1 MLIVLVAGLFLGC
14 VAVLIVK
21 KNRESLLLA
30 ATLFFPDAVS
40 YGNHDCH
47 SQAGRRLRRG
57 RSAFCTSPE
66 ICAFGF
72 STV

>member
-30 ATLFFPDAVS
+30 APVFP
-40 YGNHDCH
+40 
-47 SQAGRRLRRG
+47 
-57 RSAFCTSPE
+57 
-66 ICAFGF
+66 
-72 STV
+72 